1 LRAEKQ
7 NVHGNPR
14 GENSPVTCWTN
25 NVKKSWLLNELTAK
39 SGPKCVAERINCK
52 RQREA
57 LHCSFIDR
65 IRTLLNQQDV
75 QKDLDDAREQI
86 KRMRFDLEAWLL
98 RTG

>member
-1 LRAEKQ
+1 VRRGLEKLIHSRRIQ
-7 NVHGNPR
+7 CVSGSR
-14 GENSPVTCWTN
+14 GRDIILEES
-25 NVKKSWLLNELTAK
+25 E
-39 SGPKCVAERINCK
+39 PKDR

-86 KRMRFDLEAWLL
+86 KRMRFDLEA
-98 RTG
+98 